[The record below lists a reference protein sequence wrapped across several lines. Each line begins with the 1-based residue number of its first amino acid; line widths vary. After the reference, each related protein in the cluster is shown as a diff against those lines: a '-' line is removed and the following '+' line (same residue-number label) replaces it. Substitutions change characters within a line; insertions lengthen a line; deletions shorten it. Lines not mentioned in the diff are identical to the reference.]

1 MAIVLGDYPSN
12 SHKSRERAAAEK
24 VQRGKDEH
32 LQKVTTGSIKKRE
45 GGSSFGDVFKQ
56 DLHTVKDYII
66 NDVLIPSLKKAVSEA
81 VSNGVDTF
89 LYHGEAKRR
98 KGSRG
103 TPASHVSY
111 RSYYDDRDDRYDR
124 AYERSRRSYY
134 DELIFDNRGDAERVL
149 DGLEA
154 ALDKYEIVTI
164 GDLYDLAGENPVHTD
179 YKYGWRTLRNAGVIR
194 CRDGGYSLDM
204 PRPMPID

>member
-24 VQRGKDEH
+24 EKRDKDEH
-32 LQKVTTGSIKKRE
+32 LQKVTTGSIKKRNA
-45 GGSSFGDVFKQ
+45 SKFGDVFRE

-89 LYHGEAKRR
+89 LYHGEKKR
-98 KGSRG
+98 KGGRT

-134 DELIFDNRGDAERVL
+134 DELIFDNRGDAEKVL
-149 DGLEA
+149 DGLEG
-154 ALDKYEIVTI
+154 ALDRYDFVTI
-164 GDLYDLAGENPVHTD
+164 ADLYDLAGENPVHTD
-179 YKYGWRTLRNAGVIR
+179 YKYGWRSLRNAGVIR
-194 CRDGGYSLDM
+194 RSDGYALDL
-204 PRPMPID
+204 PRPIPID

>member
-24 VQRGKDEH
+24 EQRAKDEH
-32 LQKVTTGSIKKRE
+32 LQKVTTGSIRKQ
-45 GGSSFGDVFKQ
+45 GGTKFGDVFRE

-89 LYHGEAKRR
+89 LYHGEAKRHKSGR
-98 KGSRG
+98 N

-149 DGLEA
+149 DGMEGA
-154 ALDKYEIVTI
+154 IERYGVVTI
-164 GDLYDLAGENPVHTD
+164 GDLYDLAGENPIHTD
-179 YKYGWRTLRNAGVIR
+179 YKYGWRSMRNVGVIR
-194 CRDGGYSLDM
+194 RRDGYALDL
-204 PRPMPID
+204 PRPIPID